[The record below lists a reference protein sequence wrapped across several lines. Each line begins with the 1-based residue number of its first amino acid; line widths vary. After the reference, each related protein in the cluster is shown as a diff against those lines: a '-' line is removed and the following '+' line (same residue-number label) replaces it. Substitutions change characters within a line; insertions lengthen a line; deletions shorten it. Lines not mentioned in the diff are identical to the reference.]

1 LLNAKCNGDVKFQ
14 TASARGLGFKIVL
27 ICDTCA
33 PTSIPSCFFMGY
45 SYEINRHFIFIMR
58 MLGLGLKGCQKF
70 CGLMDMP
77 EFFNQNTYDIVIY
90 SIVLKKFP
98 ISFLKML

>member
-1 LLNAKCNGDVKFQ
+1 MQSVTVMLNFKQQV
-14 TASARGLGFKIVL
+14 RGLGFKIVL

-33 PTSIPSCFFMGY
+33 PTSIPSCSFMGY

-58 MLGLGLKGCQKF
+58 MLELGLKGCQKF

-77 EFFNQNTYDIVIY
+77 EFFNQNTYDIIVIY